1 MVAGIH
7 DESRA
12 VEVGLGA
19 TEFGGTIV
27 GLMAGLGMGVTERKM
42 EVFWA
47 GVDPY
52 GAACLQ
58 FQRQT
63 FEVCLSLLDD
73 PNIC

>member
-1 MVAGIH
+1 MVTGIH

-19 TEFGGTIV
+19 TEFGGTLV
-27 GLMAGLGMGVTERKM
+27 GIMAGLGMGVTGRKM

-52 GAACLQ
+52 RAA
-58 FQRQT
+58 
-63 FEVCLSLLDD
+63 
-73 PNIC
+73 